1 MIEAVV
7 FDLDG
12 VLVDS
17 ELLWDAARRQVAN
30 EHGGR
35 WRQDATAAMQGMGS
49 SEWSAYL
56 RDQLGVDLHEQRI
69 VELVVAALLDR
80 YRQNLPL
87 LPGALEA
94 VARIGHRWPLGLA
107 SSANRPVIG
116 EFLALS
122 GLADAFAVTVSSD
135 EVPRGKPHPD
145 VYLETCRRLG
155 VPAGRCV
162 AVEDSSNGIT
172 AAVAAG
178 MRVAAIPN
186 RDFPPDPRVLG
197 EVDLVVDRLYDLTV
211 SAISRLDGG
220 TGQGGADRV
229 DEQEIESFPASD
241 SHSDWAGPPV

>member
-17 ELLWDAARRQVAN
+17 ELLWDAARRRVVD

-35 WRQDATAAMQGMGS
+35 WRQDATAAMQGMS
-49 SEWSAYL
+49 SLEWSSYL
-56 RDQLGVDLHEQRI
+56 RDHLGVDLDQELI

-87 LPGALEA
+87 LPGAPEA

-107 SSANRPVIG
+107 SSANRPVIE

-122 GLADAFAVTVSSD
+122 GLADAFEVTLSSE

-155 VPAGRCV
+155 VPPGHCV
-162 AVEDSSNGIT
+162 AVEDSSNGVR

-186 RDFPPDPRVLG
+186 RDFPPDPEVLG
-197 EVDLVVDRLYDLTV
+197 EVGLVVDRLDDLTV
-211 SAISRLDGG
+211 SALSRL
-220 TGQGGADRV
+220 GQGLEQGAADPV

-241 SHSDWAGPPV
+241 SHSDWAGPPI